1 MTTISATM
9 NKYFF
14 LSATLLLCM
23 HVFAQQPELPQQNNR
38 WQIESTNSIRWNIDK
53 ELPHKDHIEMSGE
66 KVSLWLQYE
75 VDSTK
80 QLHLKRTIVFP
91 TFRVRP
97 NDTHSSFMQEIADD
111 ELPTFFINQKPLSA
125 VLINGQ
131 RRKALPQSVN
141 YIRLNGA
148 WIADLSIGDSNGIEL
163 KRVVFPSAQQPMAI
177 EKFMFINH
185 TSSAVQVDMAY
196 LQKEI
201 RLDTSRTFK
210 KPFSMII
217 RSVNDGAQTIAPGD
231 SAQYAVTYQAA
242 TNLQHAI
249 DADIKQEEAG
259 RMQRIMQIQ
268 SSLQLITPDSV
279 LNTAFEFAKRRAT
292 ESIYKTK
299 AGYMHGPGGLSYY
312 AAIWANDQAEYV
324 NPFFAWLGDD
334 IGVKSAMNAYRLFAG
349 YMNPDYKPIPSS
361 IIAEGDDYWN
371 GAGDRGDQAMIA
383 YGASRFALTY
393 GNRDSAATLW
403 PLIEW
408 CLEYCKRKINSEGV
422 VASQSDELEGRFPS
436 GDANLCTSS
445 LYYDALNSAAKLAAL
460 LGKPT
465 AQIKDYQDEA
475 KALEAAIEKYFG
487 ANVQGLDT
495 YQYYKGNDKLRSWIC
510 IPLTVGIYTRKEGT
524 IKALLSPQ
532 LFTSDGLLT
541 QSGDNTFWDRSTL
554 YALRGLFAADE
565 TETALPFLRFYSQR
579 RLLGEHVPYPVE
591 AYPEGGQRHLAAESG
606 LYCRV
611 YIEGLFGMRPTGFR
625 SFDCNPHL
633 PKNWDKMELKNIMAM
648 ENSFDIKV
656 ERINNGRLKIT
667 ITGASIKT
675 LEFTIVENE
684 TVKVDLSKH

>member
-1 MTTISATM
+1 M
-9 NKYFF
+9 NRYFL
-14 LSATLLLCM
+14 LSVTLLICVN
-23 HVFAQQPELPQQNNR
+23 VFPQQLQLPQQTDR
-38 WQIESTNSIRWNIDK
+38 WQIESLNSIRWNIDK
-53 ELPHKDHIEMSGE
+53 QLPHKDHIEMSGE

-80 QLHLKRTIVFP
+80 QLHLKRTVVFP
-91 TFRVRP
+91 TFRVKP
-97 NDTHSSFMQEIADD
+97 NDTHSSFMQEITDE
-111 ELPTFFINQKPLSA
+111 ELPTFFINQKPLTA
-125 VLINGQ
+125 ALINGQ
-131 RRKALPQSVN
+131 RRKPLPQSVN
-141 YIRLNGA
+141 YIRLNGE
-148 WIADLSIGDSNGIEL
+148 WIANISIGDNKGIEL
-163 KRVVFPSAQQPMAI
+163 KRVLFPSAEQPMAI
-177 EKFMFINH
+177 EQCTFINH
-185 TSSAVQVDMAY
+185 TMEAVQFDMPY

-201 RLDTSRTFK
+201 RLDTSRAFK
-210 KPFSMII
+210 TPFSLVI
-217 RSVNDGAQTIAPGD
+217 RSVNDGAKTIAPGD
-231 SAQYAVTYQAA
+231 SVTYAFTYQANA
-242 TNLQHAI
+242 DLQHAVNASI
-249 DADIKQEEAG
+249 EQEESG

-268 SSLQLITPDSV
+268 NALQLITPDTV
-279 LNTAFEFAKRRAT
+279 LNTAFEFAKRRAA

-324 NPFFAWLGDD
+324 NPFFAWLGDG

-349 YMNPDYKPIPSS
+349 YMNPDYQPIPSS
-361 IIAEGDDYWN
+361 IIAEGDGYWN

-393 GNRDSAATLW
+393 GNKDSAAALW

-465 AQIKDYQDEA
+465 AQVKAYQAEA
-475 KALEAAIEKYFG
+475 KALELAIEKYFG
-487 ANVQGLDT
+487 ANVQGFNT

-510 IPLTVGIYTRKEGT
+510 IPLTVGIFTRKEGT
-524 IKALLSPQ
+524 VNALLSPQ

-541 QSGDNTFWDRSTL
+541 QSGDNTFWDRSSL
-554 YALRGLFAADE
+554 YALRGLFAANE

-625 SFDCNPHL
+625 SFDCSPHL
-633 PKNWDKMELKNIMAM
+633 PKNWDKMELKNIRAM
-648 ENSFDIKV
+648 GNSFDLKV
-656 ERINNGRLKIT
+656 ERINSGRVSIT
-667 ITGASIKT
+667 ISGASVKT
-675 LEFTIVENE
+675 LVFTAAANE
-684 TVKVDLSKH
+684 TVKVDLSKQ